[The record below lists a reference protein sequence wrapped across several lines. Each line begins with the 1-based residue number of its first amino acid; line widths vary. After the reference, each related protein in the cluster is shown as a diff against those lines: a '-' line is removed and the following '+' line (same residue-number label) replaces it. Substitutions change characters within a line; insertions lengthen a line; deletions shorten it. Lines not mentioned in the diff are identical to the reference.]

1 MENNSITRPSP
12 ARFPFL
18 NRRVFSFLA
27 CLFLASLAWFLHAL
41 SKEYTVTL
49 RIPVVFSNLPEKRLI
64 AVDLP
69 DSLTVKV
76 KGSGFT
82 FFANQWTNSIGPLE
96 LDASRARNVGS
107 GDFAFAKNI
116 HSDSFASSLGQG
128 LQIIKIIPDTVIIS
142 FEGRAEKLVP
152 VRAHVTVQCAPSFRL
167 GDSVTTNPQTVEV
180 SGPEALVKKITY
192 VETENKTYFNL
203 DKAVNEK
210 IKLVLPS
217 EFSQVTI
224 IPSAVNVNLP
234 VGKYTEGRFK
244 IPVEPINVPSDIV
257 VKPFPDKVDVVFLVA
272 VENYSSIRPDM
283 FRVVLDYSKA
293 IPGNNSLRV
302 EFARQPL
309 NILNLHAEP
318 QPVEYIIQK

>member
-1 MENNSITRPSP
+1 M
-12 ARFPFL
+12 
-18 NRRVFSFLA
+18 
-27 CLFLASLAWFLHAL
+27 
-41 SKEYTVTL
+41 
-49 RIPVVFSNLPEKRLI
+49 I

-69 DSLTVKV
+69 DSLNVKM

-96 LDASRARNVGS
+96 LDASRAKNLGG
-107 GDFAFAKNI
+107 GDFSFATNVR
-116 HSDSFASSLGQG
+116 SDSFALSLGQG
-128 LQIIKIIPDTVIIS
+128 LQILKIVPDTVIIS
-142 FEGRAEKLVP
+142 FEGRAEKQVP
-152 VRAHVTVQCAPSFRL
+152 VRPHVTVQCAPSFRL
-167 GDSVTTNPQTVEV
+167 GDSITANPKTVEV

-210 IKLVLPS
+210 IKLVLPA

-224 IPSAVNVNLP
+224 VPPAVNINLP

-272 VENYSSIRPDM
+272 VENYSAIRPDM

-302 EFARQPL
+302 EFARQPV

-318 QPVEYIIQK
+318 QPVEFLIQK